1 MNIESHHTIDM
12 TEKDRPLVVLA
23 AIDDRDVSGTQCIS
37 CGEQPRPK
45 RENWDEVRQA
55 AASTFGGLTTSTHHH
70 RCGDCR
76 KAASRDV
83 GR

>member
-1 MNIESHHTIDM
+1 MNMDM
-12 TEKDRPLVVLA
+12 TEKNRPLVVLA
-23 AIDDRDVSGTQCIS
+23 AIDDRDVSGTQCVS

-45 RENWDEVRQA
+45 RKNWDEVRQA
-55 AASTFGGLTTSTHHH
+55 AAAT
-70 RCGDCR
+70 CGDCR